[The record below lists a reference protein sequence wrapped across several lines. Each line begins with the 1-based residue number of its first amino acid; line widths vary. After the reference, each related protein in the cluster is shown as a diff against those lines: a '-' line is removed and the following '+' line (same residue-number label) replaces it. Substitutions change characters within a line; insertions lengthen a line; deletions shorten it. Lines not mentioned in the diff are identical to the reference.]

1 MSWITDVVTG
11 IFSVVA
17 DPIKEWQKRETLK
30 VEQQDKQLE
39 RQHELNLKKADAGI
53 ELAKQGIQI
62 EANWDNIAQNN
73 MQYTWKDEYLV
84 IIFTIPLI
92 LAFIPDMQPY
102 VKSGFEAIKTTPE
115 WYRYSVMGIVM
126 ATFGLR
132 WYMKSI
138 RV

>member
-1 MSWITDVVTG
+1 MSWITDVVSG
-11 IFSVVA
+11 IFSVVSE
-17 DPIKEWQKRETLK
+17 PIKEWQKRETLK

-73 MQYTWKDEYLV
+73 MQHTWKDEYLV

-102 VKSGFEAIKTTPE
+102 VKAGFEAIKTTPE
-115 WYRYSVMGIVM
+115 WYRYGVMGIVM

>member
-1 MSWITDVVTG
+1 MSWITDVVSG
-11 IFSVVA
+11 IFSVVSE
-17 DPIKEWQKRETLK
+17 PIKEWQKRETLK

-73 MQYTWKDEYLV
+73 MQHTWKDEYLV

-92 LAFIPDMQPY
+92 LAFIPEMQPY
-102 VKSGFEAIKTTPE
+102 VKNGFEAIKTTPE
-115 WYRYSVMGIVM
+115 WYRYGVMGIVM